1 MAEIQYPQYPVQEG
15 PSFSSLAQRQRM
27 EIEDA
32 LAAEQAQ
39 KDREQRVIT
48 QGGKAFVGITKC
60 CVALWRQNTQVL
72 S

>member
-1 MAEIQYPQYPVQEG
+1 MADVPYPQYPDQTG

-39 KDREQRVIT
+39 KERE
-48 QGGKAFVGITKC
+48 
-60 CVALWRQNTQVL
+60 
-72 S
+72 